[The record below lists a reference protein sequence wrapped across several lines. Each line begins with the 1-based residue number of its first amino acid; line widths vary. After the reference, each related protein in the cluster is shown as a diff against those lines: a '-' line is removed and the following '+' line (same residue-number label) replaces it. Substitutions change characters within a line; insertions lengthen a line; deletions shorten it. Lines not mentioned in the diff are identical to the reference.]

1 VALLLGRRAPE
12 AGVNQAEEVPMS
24 PYEPVLRVMSWPVAT
39 IDSDATL
46 EEAAEAL
53 AADNI
58 GVLLVLRDGG
68 LAGIVS
74 ERDVVV
80 HVAAGTD
87 LTHLTVG
94 EVMAGDLVT
103 TPPDTSIA
111 AAARLMADADVR
123 HLPVLD
129 GNLIAGLVSIRD
141 LVPVLADAPGESEI
155 VVVPSGTRIV
165 VRGA

>member
-1 VALLLGRRAPE
+1 
-12 AGVNQAEEVPMS
+12 
-24 PYEPVLRVMSWPVAT
+24 MSWPVAT

-46 EEAAEAL
+46 LEAAEAL

-58 GVLLVLRDGG
+58 GVLLVLRDGA
-68 LAGIVS
+68 LVGIVS

-87 LTHLTVG
+87 LSHLTVG

-103 TPPDTSIA
+103 TPPDATIA
-111 AAARLMADADVR
+111 SAALMMADADVR

-129 GNLIAGLVSIRD
+129 GKLIAGLVSIRD
-141 LVPVLADAPGESEI
+141 LVPVLANGVGESDV
-155 VVVPSGTRIV
+155 VVVPSGTRII
-165 VRGA
+165 VRSA